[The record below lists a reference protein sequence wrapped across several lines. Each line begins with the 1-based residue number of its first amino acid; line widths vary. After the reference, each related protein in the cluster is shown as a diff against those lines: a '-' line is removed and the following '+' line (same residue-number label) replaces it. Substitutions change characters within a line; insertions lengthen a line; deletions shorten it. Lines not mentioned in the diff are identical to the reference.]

1 MQLGRGQ
8 PHPLHAGGG
17 HQFGHGLGLRQIDTT
32 VQKGPAGKLAP
43 FGLARPVGQHGFQHG
58 LEHGRPA
65 VALDFGRILAGKGV
79 GTGKK
84 DRQGVVQVRSV
95 GVHDATVVQGAG
107 DKTGETGRGRPKN
120 GLQHGARAGPDSRTT
135 PMAPAPGAVAT
146 AAMVSAVP
154 VGKSESVAALGT

>member
-79 GTGKK
+79 RTGKK

-120 GLQHGARAGPDSRTT
+120 GLQHGA
-135 PMAPAPGAVAT
+135 
-146 AAMVSAVP
+146 
-154 VGKSESVAALGT
+154 